1 LKLRNKQWS
10 ESCQRPEK
18 HSAGRNVVKCFKV
31 EDRIEKE
38 DFKCGGGGHS
48 HSSSGGGG
56 GGGSSSSSSSSNGG
70 GGSSGSISGGR
81 SSSSSSSKNMQ
92 LIDTSV
98 SAT

>member
-56 GGGSSSSSSSSNGG
+56 GGGSSSSNGG
-70 GGSSGSISGGR
+70 GGSISGGR
-81 SSSSSSSKNMQ
+81 SSSSSSSSSSKNMQ